1 MKASL
6 THLGLGTAQFGTVYG
21 LSNQGKMVSDT
32 DLDYILSILKEQKIQ
47 TLDTAAAYG
56 HAEERLGY
64 RDLSSFNVVTK
75 IIVPETNHGLKQFVP
90 ERSIEQSL
98 IRLRI
103 SRLDAVLIHNA
114 DKIALDTLINILSKI
129 QVLVESGICR
139 KVGVSLYNPYKLEY
153 LLGRTE
159 LGLAQIPFNVFDQR
173 LMEEKLQTLIKKNKL
188 EIHVRS
194 IFLQGLLLLE
204 KTAIP
209 NYFKPWQNYLELWRK
224 YLKARGITEL
234 DAVMSFV
241 NKYKKKY
248 ISRFIFGVE
257 TPQQLSMIIKSSKI
271 PPIGEIK
278 HLRCDDLNLID
289 PSRWKLL

>member
-47 TLDTAAAYG
+47 TLDTAVAYG

-75 IIVPETNHGLKQFVP
+75 IIVPETNHGLNQFVP

-173 LMEEKLQTLIKKNKL
+173 LMEEKLQTLIKKNK
-188 EIHVRS
+188 
-194 IFLQGLLLLE
+194 
-204 KTAIP
+204 
-209 NYFKPWQNYLELWRK
+209 
-224 YLKARGITEL
+224 
-234 DAVMSFV
+234 
-241 NKYKKKY
+241 
-248 ISRFIFGVE
+248 
-257 TPQQLSMIIKSSKI
+257 
-271 PPIGEIK
+271 
-278 HLRCDDLNLID
+278 
-289 PSRWKLL
+289 